1 MTWKKKILHG
11 ALIFFFLVKTDLK
24 LIFIQYYVTPKND
37 LRDTQKDSIFANY
50 LNLNVGALINVEKKN
65 FLVSKLESRISAIW
79 YYSNRCICN
88 LKQMNVP

>member
-11 ALIFFFLVKTDLK
+11 ALIFFFLVETDLK

-50 LNLNVGALINVEKKN
+50 LNLNVGALINVEKN
-65 FLVSKLESRISAIW
+65 EFP
-79 YYSNRCICN
+79 C
-88 LKQMNVP
+88 